1 MAGVNPAQCPN
12 GGVLTGQAAVATT
25 VEGGSAM
32 WAPEAGVLRLGADRS
47 ADGCRKRVTSQAARL
62 RDKPG
67 KSVKGP
73 SFTLLLAE
81 GQDWVGD
88 GQQLVPFRR

>member
-1 MAGVNPAQCPN
+1 MAGVDPVQCPN
-12 GGVLTGQAAVATT
+12 GSVLTGQAAVATT

-67 KSVKGP
+67 KGP
-73 SFTLLLAE
+73 SFALLLAE